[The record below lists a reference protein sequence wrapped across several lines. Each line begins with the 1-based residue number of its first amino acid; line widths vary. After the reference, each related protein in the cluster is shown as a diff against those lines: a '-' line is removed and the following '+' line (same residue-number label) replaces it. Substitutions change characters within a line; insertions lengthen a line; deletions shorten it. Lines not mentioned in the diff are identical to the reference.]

1 MMESAEF
8 WVYVALVIFL
18 GLVVW
23 RGKDTILGT
32 LDKRTA
38 DIRAQIEEA
47 ARLRDE
53 AQASLAE
60 YRRNQRDAVLAA
72 EAIVRHGQEEA
83 LRRIAEGEAELT
95 RSIQRRREQA
105 LQKITQ
111 AEADAIREVRDLAV
125 DLAMA
130 ATRRVLATALAGE
143 RGNALVDRAIAEIPE
158 KLH

>member
-1 MMESAEF
+1 MGAEF
-8 WVYVALVIFL
+8 WVAVSLVIFL
-18 GLVVW
+18 ALAVW
-23 RGKDTILGT
+23 QGKDAILAT

-60 YRRNQRDAVLAA
+60 YRRKQRDAVQEA
-72 EAIVRHGQEEA
+72 EAIVRHAQEEA
-83 LRRIAEGEAELT
+83 RRRTSEAEGELV
-95 RSIQRRREQA
+95 RSLARRRDQA

-111 AEADAIREVRDLAV
+111 AEADAVREVRNIAV
-125 DLAMA
+125 DLAVA

-143 RGNALVDRAIAEIPE
+143 PGHRLVNQAIAEIPD